1 MGKPN
6 IASLS
11 LNLDGCRFGDEFRH
25 TRRQTENKQ
34 QQQFDS
40 KQQQSKPNSNQ
51 LENSHPNQHNTQLGS
66 PLSTYHYNH
75 QPQYTAIPSHH
86 PSHNNNLEPPSPLG
100 NTYRHEGLSIGI
112 NFLRCNGINNGS
124 LCIDDLIIEDCVGRG
139 VCSSVWKARRKTPT
153 TNSNGI
159 DNDNNRNVES
169 VEDVVDGI
177 QNIDLEDNKCSNT
190 ANVQNIESQQSL
202 SSTHSATY
210 ALKIFPLHDPTK
222 RSMLI
227 RELKLLCTFKCDCL
241 VELEGAFLD
250 NDNGGNNVTLV
261 LEYMDCGSLVDLV
274 SSSRSDNVDN
284 VEDIIVSPNQQDVK
298 STARLPTTP
307 GTPLFCNLS
316 PPTSDNGKHRKVP
329 EYALAAI
336 SYQILWGLCYLH
348 YEGVLHRDIKVSII
362 LSVRCENWVLLSQ
375 DCVAVTNSFL
385 CLIHSL
391 SASKHSSFI
400 LR

>member
-25 TRRQTENKQ
+25 TRRQPNNNQQQQQQSDNKQ
-34 QQQFDS
+34 QQNKVNS
-40 KQQQSKPNSNQ
+40 KQR
-51 LENSHPNQHNTQLGS
+51 ENSHPNQHDIQHNKQLGS

-75 QPQYTAIPSHH
+75 QPQYTSLPSHH
-86 PSHNNNLEPPSPLG
+86 PSHQNNLEPPSPLG

-139 VCSSVWKARRKTPT
+139 VCSSVWKARRKTP
-153 TNSNGI
+153 SNDGI
-159 DNDNNRNVES
+159 RKVES

-177 QNIDLEDNKCSNT
+177 QNIELHDDKT
-190 ANVQNIESQQSL
+190 ANEQNIELELQQS
-202 SSTHSATY
+202 SSSSATY
-210 ALKIFPLHDPTK
+210 ALKLFPLHDPTK

-250 NDNGGNNVTLV
+250 NDNGSNGGYGNNVTLV
-261 LEYMDCGSLVDLV
+261 LEYMDCGSLVDLM
-274 SSSRSDNVDN
+274 SGSNNVDN
-284 VEDIIVSPNQQDVK
+284 DNAGEIIGSPNQQDVK
-298 STARLPTTP
+298 TATTLPTTP
-307 GTPLFCNLS
+307 GTPLCCNLS

-329 EYALAAI
+329 EYAVAAI
-336 SYQILWGLCYLH
+336 AYQILWGLCYLH

-362 LSVRCENWVLLSQ
+362 LLVRCLELSG
-375 DCVAVTNSFL
+375 
-385 CLIHSL
+385 
-391 SASKHSSFI
+391 
-400 LR
+400 

>member
-25 TRRQTENKQ
+25 TRQTTENK

-40 KQQQSKPNSNQ
+40 KQQQNKVNSNQ
-51 LENSHPNQHNTQLGS
+51 LENSHPNQPDIQQNTQLGS

-75 QPQYTAIPSHH
+75 QPQYTTLPSHHH
-86 PSHNNNLEPPSPLG
+86 PSHQNNLEPPSPLG

-112 NFLRCNGINNGS
+112 NFLRCNGINNS
-124 LCIDDLIIEDCVGRG
+124 TLCIDDLIIEDCVGRG
-139 VCSSVWKARRKTPT
+139 VCSSVWKARRKTP
-153 TNSNGI
+153 SI
-159 DNDNNRNVES
+159 DNNNRKVEC
-169 VEDVVDGI
+169 VDDVVNGI
-177 QNIDLEDNKCSNT
+177 QNIELEDNKKDCNT
-190 ANVQNIESQQSL
+190 ANVQNIELQQS
-202 SSTHSATY
+202 SSTATATY

-250 NDNGGNNVTLV
+250 NDNGSGSGGYGNNVTLV
-261 LEYMDCGSLVDLV
+261 LEYMDCGSLVDLM
-274 SSSRSDNVDN
+274 SSSRSNNVDNDN
-284 VEDIIVSPNQQDVK
+284 VEDIIGSPNQDDVK
-298 STARLPTTP
+298 TSLPTTP

-329 EYALAAI
+329 EYAVAAI
-336 SYQILWGLCYLH
+336 AYQILWGICYLH
-348 YEGVLHRDIKVSII
+348 YEGVLHRDIKVSTI
-362 LSVRCENWVLLSQ
+362 SVRCLELG
-375 DCVAVTNSFL
+375 A
-385 CLIHSL
+385 SL
-391 SASKHSSFI
+391 SRFYIAAANYFLTQQHF
-400 LR
+400 